1 MVRCLT
7 LTTQI
12 YPSLSNLNFMVINNT
27 IFFEYFFS
35 GTVNSDS
42 QLATLSAERK
52 VSETKKMLS
61 QSLFNPSCG
70 MVGPALGVYVL

>member
-1 MVRCLT
+1 MN
-7 LTTQI
+7 I
-12 YPSLSNLNFMVINNT
+12 
-27 IFFEYFFS
+27 FS

-52 VSETKKMLS
+52 VSETRKMLS

-70 MVGPALGVYVL
+70 MVGLGVYVTGGVQCCYRHDWVGVHQ